1 MVMTPDAETDTGT
14 ELAKESAAAVDTD
27 AGRHTLRRHF
37 EPDGYAIANEP
48 LVDPSTL
55 SAAQQA
61 MVAVRDGHFDT
72 GVPPS
77 GHPGYDP
84 TKLCK
89 INDAHLAS
97 HALHALVRDPAVAQ
111 LAAAVTGARRIQVW
125 ATQLLIKPPATE
137 AAGHVGWH
145 QDRQYWRYWSQA
157 EGLFTIWMALSDV
170 GADCGPMRFVRGSQ
184 RWGFLDQGD
193 FFGGDQQALRD
204 GIDIPEGEGWEEVSA
219 LMPAGGVSFHHCLTF
234 HGSDANTSDR
244 PRCSV
249 AVHLRTEAV
258 VPIRGDESYYVSHLD
273 DPAYAPVIYEAGE

>member
-1 MVMTPDAETDTGT
+1 MTPDDETDTGSVT
-14 ELAKESAAAVDTD
+14 DSGLVTGPDIAA
-27 AGRHTLRRHF
+27 LCRHF
-37 EPDGYAIANEP
+37 ETDGYAIADGS

-55 SAAQQA
+55 NAAQEA
-61 MVAVRDGHFDT
+61 MNAVRDGHFDT

-97 HALHALVRDPAVAQ
+97 HALHTLVTDPAVAQ

-125 ATQLLIKPPATE
+125 ATQLLIKPPATA

-145 QDRQYWRYWSQA
+145 QDRQYWRYWAQPQ
-157 EGLFTIWMALSDV
+157 GLFTIWMALSDV
-170 GADCGPMRFVRGSQ
+170 DADCGPMRFVRGSH
-184 RWGFLDQGD
+184 RWGLLNQGN

-204 GIDIPEGEGWEEVSA
+204 GIDMPEGESWEEVSA

-234 HGSDANTSDR
+234 HGSEANRSDR

-258 VPIRGDESYYVSHLD
+258 EPIPGDESYYVSHLD
-273 DPAYAPVIYEAGE
+273 DTAYAPVIYEAGE

>member
-1 MVMTPDAETDTGT
+1 
-14 ELAKESAAAVDTD
+14 LAKESAAAVDTD

-37 EPDGYAIANEP
+37 ETDGYAIANEP